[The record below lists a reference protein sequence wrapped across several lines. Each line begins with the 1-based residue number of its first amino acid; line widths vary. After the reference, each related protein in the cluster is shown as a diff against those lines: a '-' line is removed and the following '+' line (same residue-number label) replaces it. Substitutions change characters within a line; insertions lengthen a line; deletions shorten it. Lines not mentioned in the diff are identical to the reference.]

1 MSVSEINQH
10 IADLFHEER
19 DTPFKEI
26 HLSWQ
31 VERVRDIFIL
41 LNVHFIVFD
50 QNNSALVMIL
60 TTIVW
65 STENCDDRWES
76 LVASPTVHFV
86 AIDLYL
92 MSANDR
98 DEIICAQNLFD
109 WF

>member
-50 QNNSALVMIL
+50 QNNSAL
-60 TTIVW
+60 IVIFTAIIW
-65 STENCDDRWES
+65 STEYCDHRRKG
-76 LVASPTVHFV
+76 LVASPSVHLV
-86 AIDLYL
+86 AINLNL
-92 MSANDR
+92 MGTNNR
-98 DEIICAQNLFD
+98 DEIVRS
-109 WF
+109 